1 MGKTN
6 LRPAVVAGFFYPLS
20 AASLKSQIA
29 SFLSDSAPQKQEL
42 IACMLPHA
50 GYVYSGSVA
59 VKTLAHVI
67 VKKRILLI
75 GPNHTGAGRDLSIVT
90 KGAWETPLGK
100 SNIDTDLAVKL
111 LAGCTALQE
120 DESAHAREHSLE
132 VELPLLQYFNPA
144 VEIVPI
150 AVMSSEVKVL
160 KDTGR
165 QIGTIIGESGLKKDV
180 LIVASSDMT
189 HYEPEALAKTK
200 DKQAI
205 DAICQLSEDK
215 LAERVASLGITMC
228 GWAPVI
234 IMLSA
239 AKALGA
245 TKATLTAYQ
254 TSADVTGDSD
264 SVVGYAGI
272 TVG

>member
-1 MGKTN
+1 MAKAN
-6 LRPAVVAGFFYPLS
+6 LRPAAVAGFFYPLS

-29 SFLSDSAPQKQEL
+29 GFLPDRAQQRQEI
-42 IACMLPHA
+42 IACLLPHA

-59 VKTLAHVI
+59 VKTLARVI
-67 VKKRILLI
+67 VKKRVLLI
-75 GPNHTGAGRDLSIVT
+75 GPNHTGAGKDLSIVT

-100 SNIDTDLAVKL
+100 SDIDSDLAAKL
-111 LAGCTALQE
+111 LAGCPALKE

-132 VELPLLQYFNPA
+132 VVLPLLQYFNPA
-144 VEIVPI
+144 VKIVPI
-150 AVMSSEVKVL
+150 AVMSSEVTVL

-165 QIGTIIGESGLKKDV
+165 QIGTIISESGMQKDT

-189 HYEPEALAKTK
+189 HYEPEATAKTK

-205 DAICQLSEDK
+205 DAICQLNEDK

-228 GWAPVI
+228 GWAAAI